1 MLAILTKIIG
11 ALRVNR
17 VILVGINPSGKPFRK
32 KCSLDKMNVWMEAL
46 GFHHYSFSNVI
57 PYEGEYKMK
66 DVDVDFVRSFTNG
79 YDKVIAL
86 GGFVSKALSASCV
99 KHYVLPH
106 PSPLNRKLNNKEYE
120 QRCLEE
126 CKEWLKT

>member
-1 MLAILTKIIG
+1 MK
-11 ALRVNR
+11 

-32 KCSLDKMNVWMEAL
+32 NCSLDKMNVWMESF

-66 DVDVDFVRSFTNG
+66 SVDFDFVRSFVEG

-86 GGFVSKALSASCV
+86 GGFVSNVLKKASID
-99 KHYVLPH
+99 HHTLPH
-106 PSPLNRKLNNKEYE
+106 PSPLNRNLNSKEYE
-120 QRCLEE
+120 DKCLKE
-126 CKEWLKT
+126 CRAWLEA